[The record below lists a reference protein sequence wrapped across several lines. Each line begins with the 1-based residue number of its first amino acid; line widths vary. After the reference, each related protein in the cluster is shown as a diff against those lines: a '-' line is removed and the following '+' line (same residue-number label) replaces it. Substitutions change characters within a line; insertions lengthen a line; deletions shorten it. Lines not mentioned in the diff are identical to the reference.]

1 MSIDVGVQLA
11 PQATT
16 TDELRRSWREADAEG
31 LDSIWVWDHFFPLYG
46 DPNATH
52 FEGWTLLAA
61 MAVETSQARFGALVG
76 CNSYRNPEL
85 VADMARTIDHLGD
98 GRFILGIGSGWFERD
113 YTEYGYEFGTAV
125 GRLHDL
131 QRDLP
136 RMRSRLDALTPQPV
150 GPLPILVGGG
160 GEKVTLRLV
169 AEQADAWNTFGPPEN
184 WAHKNR
190 VLDEWCE
197 KVGRDPSQIERTVA
211 IEPKDTERVEEYA
224 GAGVEHIIVMMGTP
238 FDLGPALEAKA
249 RLSS

>member
-16 TDELRRSWREADAEG
+16 TDELRRSWRAADAEG

-46 DPNATH
+46 DPDAAH

-85 VADMARTIDHLGD
+85 LADMARTIDHLGG

-125 GRLHDL
+125 GRLRDL

-136 RMRSRLDALTPQPV
+136 RMRSRLDALTPPPV

-160 GEKVTLRLV
+160 GEKVTLRMV
-169 AEQADAWNTFGPPEN
+169 AEHADAWNTFGPPDT

-190 VLDEWCE
+190 VLDDWCE
-197 KVGRDPSQIERTVA
+197 KVGRDPGQIERTVA
-211 IEPKDTERVEEYA
+211 IEPKEVERVEEYA
-224 GAGVEHIIVMMGTP
+224 EVGVEHVIVMIGAP
-238 FDLGPALEAKA
+238 FDLGPVLEAKA
-249 RLSS
+249 RLAT